1 MLIPEACKLVLEA
14 GTKGNGGEI
23 FVFDMGKPVKIT
35 DLAERMIRLSGAFNV
50 RIEYTGL
57 RPGEKLYE
65 EVLNEEET
73 TKPSFHKKI
82 RIAMVREYDY
92 GEVCRDIDE
101 LYERSKHFND
111 MQTVAKM
118 KDIVPEYRS
127 NNSIYSELD
136 KK

>member
-1 MLIPEACKLVLEA
+1 
-14 GTKGNGGEI
+14 
-23 FVFDMGKPVKIT
+23 MG
-35 DLAERMIRLSGAFNV
+35 
-50 RIEYTGL
+50 
-57 RPGEKLYE
+57 
-65 EVLNEEET
+65 
-73 TKPSFHKKI
+73 
-82 RIAMVREYDY
+82 REYDY